1 MTVAVIACWG
11 GRDWR
16 WWSLSIVEQR
26 YLAVLAVQAGE
37 PVVEMAVRP
46 GVSRQFVHSW
56 LARCD
61 EVGLAGLEDRS
72 HRPRGYAHQAS
83 AEVT

>member
-1 MTVAVIACWG
+1 M
-11 GRDWR
+11 
-16 WWSLSIVEQR
+16 EQR
-26 YLAVLAVQAGE
+26 YLAALAVQAGE
-37 PVVEMAVRP
+37 PVVEVAART
-46 GVSRQFVHSW
+46 GVARQFVHSW

-61 EVGLAGLEDRS
+61 EVVLAGLEDRS